1 MFFPAT
7 HGDHVE
13 LDPVDVYAPVPR
25 LGSRV
30 PTGVRTSNSAS
41 RASSRL
47 DTSSSG
53 GQSFHKQVTGK
64 DQIGQTVIF
73 QSSAQKKKYI
83 YKPTIIISNPNAM
96 VYQWMVTSSNAYWLD
111 FFLRRECNVLIWNYR
126 GYGDSEQSIFSPN
139 YTVT

>member
-13 LDPVDVYAPVPR
+13 LDPVDVYTPAPR

-30 PTGVRTSNSAS
+30 PTGVRTSNSQS

-53 GQSFHKQVTGK
+53 GQSFHKQLSLGK

-73 QSSAQKKKYI
+73 QSA
-83 YKPTIIISNPNAM
+83 A
-96 VYQWMVTSSNAYWLD
+96 
-111 FFLRRECNVLIWNYR
+111 
-126 GYGDSEQSIFSPN
+126 
-139 YTVT
+139 